1 MILNGGQKIFIWP
14 LFFFIE
20 SGIMPDNLP
29 PVWKI
34 LTFPCFSVAPACDD
48 GTPFKEITVMA
59 NTAAY
64 YGFQQYLGGA
74 GGAPTFAQSVRR
86 IASSNSTAIYCG
98 DPVTPVAGT
107 GAATG
112 YITASANG
120 AQPIAGIF
128 WGCKYLSTSQKR
140 TVWSRYWPG
149 SDATGDVE
157 AYVIDDP
164 NARFVVQTS
173 FAGAPMTGTAT
184 AMTSGIQGQYGTF
197 ALGSGNTSTGTS
209 GAYLS
214 GVSTTITSPFIVVD
228 YAIGF
233 GNGGDPTTQYCNV
246 IVGFNNEQWR
256 SNGAGPASI
265 NA

>member
-1 MILNGGQKIFIWP
+1 
-14 LFFFIE
+14 
-20 SGIMPDNLP
+20 
-29 PVWKI
+29 
-34 LTFPCFSVAPACDD
+34 
-48 GTPFKEITVMA
+48 MA

-64 YGFQQYLGGA
+64 SGFQQYFGGA
-74 GGAPTFAQSVRR
+74 GGAPTFAMSTRR
-86 IASSNSTAIYCG
+86 IASSASTAIYTG

-112 YITASANG
+112 YIVSAANG

-128 WGCKYLSTSQKR
+128 AGCKYLNTALGR
-140 TVWSRYWPG
+140 TVWSPYWPG
-149 SDATGDVE
+149 SGATGDVE

-184 AMTSGIQGQYGTF
+184 TMTSGIQGQYATF
-197 ALGSGNTSTGTS
+197 ALGSGSTATGRS
-209 GAYLS
+209 GAYLNA
-214 GVSTTITSPFIVVD
+214 VSTTITSPFIVVD

-246 IVGFNNEQWR
+246 IVGFNNEMWR

>member
-1 MILNGGQKIFIWP
+1 
-14 LFFFIE
+14 
-20 SGIMPDNLP
+20 
-29 PVWKI
+29 
-34 LTFPCFSVAPACDD
+34 
-48 GTPFKEITVMA
+48 MA

-64 YGFQQYLGGA
+64 SGFQQYFGGA
-74 GGAPTFAQSVRR
+74 GGAPTFAQSTRR
-86 IASSNSTAIYCG
+86 IASSASTAIYTG

-112 YITASANG
+112 YIVSAANG

-128 WGCKYLSTSQKR
+128 VGCKYLSTSLNR
-140 TVWSRYWPG
+140 VVWSPYWPG
-149 SDATGDVE
+149 SGATGDVE

-184 AMTSGIQGQYGTF
+184 TMTSGIIGQYATF
-197 ALGSGNTSTGTS
+197 ALGTGSTASGRS
-209 GAYLS
+209 GAYLNA
-214 GVSTTITSPFIVVD
+214 VSTTITSPFIVVD

-246 IVGFNNEQWR
+246 IVGFNNEVWR
-256 SNGAGPASI
+256 TNGAGPASI